1 MILYNPIYTLK
12 EACELLKI
20 TETILWSYIKIGR
33 LKYVIIE
40 DTCFMYRA
48 KKLSSK
54 KNLFSGKFIIFK
66 SIYIAP

>member
-20 TETILWSYIKIGR
+20 TEIILWSYIKSGR

-40 DTCFMYRA
+40 DTCFIR
-48 KKLSSK
+48 
-54 KNLFSGKFIIFK
+54 GIDIEKFINTLT
-66 SIYIAP
+66 AL

>member
-40 DTCFMYRA
+40 DTCFIR
-48 KKLSSK
+48 
-54 KNLFSGKFIIFK
+54 GIDIEKFINTLT
-66 SIYIAP
+66 AL